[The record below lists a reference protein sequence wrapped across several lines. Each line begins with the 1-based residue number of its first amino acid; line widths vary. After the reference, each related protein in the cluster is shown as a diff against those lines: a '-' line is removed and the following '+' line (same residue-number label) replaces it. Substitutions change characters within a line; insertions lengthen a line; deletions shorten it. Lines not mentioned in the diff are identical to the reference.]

1 MSGKTAEVIAGILRV
16 RGNFKSSASFLLAL
30 MLSSF
35 AYGASS
41 TSTNRAPDRPLT
53 TADLDVLRQ
62 GGLLDDFKATK
73 CFLVFC
79 STRGAPATETF
90 GEEKPFSDHANVL
103 RDFIQLRLKNDLGK
117 IPIKSFSEFAA
128 MKGSELDGLTF
139 YYVTVDT
146 VGAGDYPIAYNV
158 SLEVRVRWLCQTYAV
173 STIGICNRRQLEG
186 AVKMAITQLT
196 EQFAVTL
203 MKVRGEF

>member
-1 MSGKTAEVIAGILRV
+1 M
-16 RGNFKSSASFLLAL
+16 
-30 MLSSF
+30 
-35 AYGASS
+35 
-41 TSTNRAPDRPLT
+41 
-53 TADLDVLRQ
+53 
-62 GGLLDDFKATK
+62 
-73 CFLVFC
+73 FC
-79 STRGAPATETF
+79 STRGAPATEAF
-90 GEEKPFSDHANVL
+90 GEEKPFSDTANVL

-139 YYVTVDT
+139 CYVTVDT

-173 STIGICNRRQLEG
+173 SSIGICNRRQLEG
-186 AVKMAITQLT
+186 AVKMAITPLI